1 MARKGIFCLE
11 GDWWGVKDKT
21 SVEPL
26 LRLLETTA
34 GLKVP
39 YVHHDAATHEEFQH
53 YLKKWSGRT
62 FASHPIL
69 YLGFHGS
76 AGGIE
81 VGEGR
86 SSTISL
92 DDLAERL
99 AGACRRRV
107 IHFGSCGTL
116 GVHGRE
122 LNGFLNRTGACA
134 VLGYRSDDVD
144 WIKSAAFELLLIGLL
159 QEVSFTKPGMRK
171 LGRLLKEDAPG
182 LRKSLDFRMWPEP

>member
-1 MARKGIFCLE
+1 M
-11 GDWWGVKDKT
+11 
-21 SVEPL
+21 
-26 LRLLETTA
+26 
-34 GLKVP
+34 KVP

-69 YLGFHGS
+69 YLGFHGR

-134 VLGYRSDDVD
+134 VLGYRSDVD

-159 QEVSFTKPGMRK
+159 QDVSFTKPGMRK
-171 LGRLLKEDAPG
+171 LGRLIKENAPG
-182 LRKSLDFRMWPEP
+182 LGKSLDFRMWPEP